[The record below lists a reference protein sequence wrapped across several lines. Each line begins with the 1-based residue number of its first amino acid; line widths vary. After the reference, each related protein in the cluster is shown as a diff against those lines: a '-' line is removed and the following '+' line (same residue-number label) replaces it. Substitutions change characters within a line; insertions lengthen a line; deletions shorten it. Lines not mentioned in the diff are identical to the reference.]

1 MIYLQLFL
9 SFLKIGAVAFGGGY
23 GMISL
28 IREEVA
34 SRAWLTEDELLDF
47 IAVAESTPGPIA
59 VNIATFIGSSQ
70 AGFFGALLATLGV
83 VLPAFIII
91 LSIAAFAK
99 NLFKREGVA
108 KTIASIRPAISA
120 MVIAT
125 ALTMLASLFF
135 GFENLESKLSVN
147 YPAMIILA
155 SLFAVSF
162 LMQRFTKKKPTP
174 VVVILIS
181 AVLGMIFY
189 GI

>member
-1 MIYLQLFL
+1 MAYDLSSAF
-9 SFLKIGAVAFGGGY
+9 SFLFKNRCG
-23 GMISL
+23 SL
-28 IREEVA
+28 WR
-34 SRAWLTEDELLDF
+34 RLWNDLTYKRRGCIARLAYRRL
-47 IAVAESTPGPIA
+47 AVAESTPGPIA